1 MNHLFHQAQQTYKN
15 KNMEESFNEWMLR
28 IKSEYYADNAQMD
41 KAFERLRNQKS
52 NRDENITKHSAMDNR
67 S

>member
-1 MNHLFHQAQQTYKN
+1 MNHLFHQTQQTYKN

-28 IKSEYYADNAQMD
+28 IKNDYYADNARMNE
-41 KAFERLRNQKS
+41 AFERLRNQKS
-52 NRDENITKHSAMDNR
+52 NKDENITKHSAMDSR

>member
-1 MNHLFHQAQQTYKN
+1 
-15 KNMEESFNEWMLR
+15 MEESFNEWMLR
-28 IKSEYYADNAQMD
+28 IKNEYYADNAKMD
-41 KAFERLRNQKS
+41 KAFERLRNQNS